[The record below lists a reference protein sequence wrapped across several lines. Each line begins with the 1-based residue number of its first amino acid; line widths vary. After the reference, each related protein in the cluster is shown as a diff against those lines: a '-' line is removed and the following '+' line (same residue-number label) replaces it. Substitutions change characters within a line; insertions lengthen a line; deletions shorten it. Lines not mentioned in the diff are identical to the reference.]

1 MKKIING
8 KVYDT
13 DTAKELAEWSN
24 GLGHGDF
31 SHVVEWLYQK
41 RTGEFFL
48 YGVGGPASRYAVS
61 AGQNAWSGGAKIIP
75 LTWEAAREWAE
86 EHLDAEEYE
95 EIFGA
100 VAEDDSRTVVTM
112 SLSVGTLEKAKRA
125 AAQAGMS
132 LSAYVESL
140 I

>member
-13 DTAKELAEWSN
+13 DTAHRIFAWDN
-24 GLGHGDF
+24 GVYGDF
-31 SHVVEWLYQK
+31 DSIEETLYRK
-41 RTGEFFL
+41 RTGEFFIL
-48 YGVGGPASRYAVS
+48 GVGGARTKYATASDD
-61 AGQNAWSGGAKIIP
+61 NHWSGGSKIIP
-75 LTWEAAREWAE
+75 ITWEAAREWAE
-86 EHLDAEEYE
+86 ERMDADGYE
-95 EIFGA
+95 AIFGP
-100 VAEDDSRTVVTM
+100 VVEDDSRTVVTM

>member
-13 DTAKELAEWSN
+13 ETAHSICTWDN
-24 GLGHGDF
+24 GVYEGFD
-31 SHVVEWLYQK
+31 SIEETLYRK
-41 RTGEFFL
+41 RTGEFFIF
-48 YGVGGPASRYAVS
+48 GEGGARTKYATVS
-61 AGQNAWSGGAKIIP
+61 DNNHWSGGSEIVP

-86 EHLDAEEYE
+86 AHMDADGYE
-95 EIFGA
+95 AIFGP
-100 VAEDDSRTVVTM
+100 VAEDDSRTVVTI
-112 SLSVGTLEKAKRA
+112 SLSVGSLETAKRS

-132 LSAYVESL
+132 LSAYIESL